1 MKKQIINTKNER
13 DKKMKKY
20 EVKFNSHEIIVKDN
34 TKSMFLSSTNMNKN
48 HITKTDKNSFVMIMI
63 AENFRDCLTKARQ
76 LYKEASSIEVKEI
89 KREITSISEV
99 ILTKKAA

>member
-1 MKKQIINTKNER
+1 
-13 DKKMKKY
+13 MKKY
-20 EVKFNSHEIIVKDN
+20 EVKFNTHEIIVKDT

-48 HITKTDKNSFVMIMI
+48 HITKTDKNSFVINMI

>member
-1 MKKQIINTKNER
+1 
-13 DKKMKKY
+13 MKKY
-20 EVKFNSHEIIVKDN
+20 EVKFKTHEIIVKDT

-48 HITKTDKNSFVMIMI
+48 HITKTDKNSFVINMI

-89 KREITSISEV
+89 KQAMISMSEV
-99 ILTKKAA
+99 ITKKAA

>member
-20 EVKFNSHEIIVKDN
+20 EVKFNTHEIIVKDT

-48 HITKTDKNSFVMIMI
+48 HITKTDKNSFVMNMI

-89 KREITSISEV
+89 KQAMISMSKV
-99 ILTKKAA
+99 ITKKAA

>member
-1 MKKQIINTKNER
+1 MKKQIINIKNER

-20 EVKFNSHEIIVKDN
+20 EVKFNTHEIIVKDN
-34 TKSMFLSSTNMNKN
+34 TKSMFLSSTIMNKN
-48 HITKTDKNSFVMIMI
+48 HITKTDKNSFVINMI

-89 KREITSISEV
+89 KQAIISMSEV
-99 ILTKKAA
+99 ITKKAA

>member
-1 MKKQIINTKNER
+1 MKKQIINTKNAR

-20 EVKFNSHEIIVKDN
+20 EDKFNTHEIIVKDT

-48 HITKTDKNSFVMIMI
+48 HITKTDKNSFVMNMI

-89 KREITSISEV
+89 KQAMISMSEV
-99 ILTKKAA
+99 ITKKAA

>member
-20 EVKFNSHEIIVKDN
+20 EVKFNTHEIIVKDT

-48 HITKTDKNSFVMIMI
+48 HITKTDKNSFVMNMI

-76 LYKEASSIEVKEI
+76 LYKDASSIEVKEI
-89 KREITSISEV
+89 KQATTSMNLSNTNKQV
-99 ILTKKAA
+99 A

>member
-1 MKKQIINTKNER
+1 
-13 DKKMKKY
+13 MKKY
-20 EVKFNSHEIIVKDN
+20 EVKFNTHEIIVKDT

-48 HITKTDKNSFVMIMI
+48 HITKTDKNSFVINMI

-89 KREITSISEV
+89 KQAMISMSEV
-99 ILTKKAA
+99 ITKKAA

>member
-20 EVKFNSHEIIVKDN
+20 EVKFNKHEIIVKDT

-48 HITKTDKNSFVMIMI
+48 HITKTDKNSFVMNMI

-89 KREITSISEV
+89 KQAMISMSEV
-99 ILTKKAA
+99 ITKKAA

>member
-20 EVKFNSHEIIVKDN
+20 EVKFNTHEIIVKDN
-34 TKSMFLSSTNMNKN
+34 TKSMFLSSTIMNKN
-48 HITKTDKNSFVMIMI
+48 HITKTDKNSFVINMI
-63 AENFRDCLTKARQ
+63 AENFRDCLRKARQ

-89 KREITSISEV
+89 KQAMISMSEV
-99 ILTKKAA
+99 ITKKAA

>member
-20 EVKFNSHEIIVKDN
+20 EVKFNTHEIIVKDT

-48 HITKTDKNSFVMIMI
+48 HITKTDKNSFVINMI

-89 KREITSISEV
+89 KQAMISMSEV
-99 ILTKKAA
+99 ITKKAA

>member
-1 MKKQIINTKNER
+1 
-13 DKKMKKY
+13 MKKY
-20 EVKFNSHEIIVKDN
+20 EVKFNTHEIIVKDT

-48 HITKTDKNSFVMIMI
+48 HITKTDKNSFVMNMI